1 MPARSQINITKTLI
15 SQALIDLEIG
25 HEEYKA
31 IINEEEHY
39 RRLKENIRTMRSSDE
54 LNGKEDQKNESNK
67 TFREG
72 NWNFFLTNAKIFKIS
87 VETDQKNY
95 IHTIKVHE
103 KDGRTVLWIKMH
115 DIQRQTRC

>member
-1 MPARSQINITKTLI
+1 MPARNQINITKTLI

-31 IINEEEHY
+31 IINKEEHY
-39 RRLKENIRTMRSSDE
+39 RRLKENIRVIRSSDE

-72 NWNFFLTNAKIFKIS
+72 NWNFF
-87 VETDQKNY
+87 
-95 IHTIKVHE
+95 
-103 KDGRTVLWIKMH
+103 
-115 DIQRQTRC
+115 

>member
-1 MPARSQINITKTLI
+1 MPARSKINITKTLI

-31 IINEEEHY
+31 IINEEVHY
-39 RRLKENIRTMRSSDE
+39 RRLKENIKMMKSSDE

-72 NWNFFLTNAKIFKIS
+72 NWNFF
-87 VETDQKNY
+87 
-95 IHTIKVHE
+95 
-103 KDGRTVLWIKMH
+103 
-115 DIQRQTRC
+115 

>member
-1 MPARSQINITKTLI
+1 MPARSKINITKTLI

-31 IINEEEHY
+31 IINEEVHY
-39 RRLKENIRTMRSSDE
+39 RRLTENIKMMKSSDE

-72 NWNFFLTNAKIFKIS
+72 N
-87 VETDQKNY
+87 
-95 IHTIKVHE
+95 
-103 KDGRTVLWIKMH
+103 
-115 DIQRQTRC
+115 

>member
-15 SQALIDLEIG
+15 SQALIDLEIS

-39 RRLKENIRTMRSSDE
+39 RRLKENIRMMRSSDE

-72 NWNFFLTNAKIFKIS
+72 NWNFF
-87 VETDQKNY
+87 
-95 IHTIKVHE
+95 
-103 KDGRTVLWIKMH
+103 
-115 DIQRQTRC
+115 

>member
-39 RRLKENIRTMRSSDE
+39 RRLKENIRMMRSSDE
-54 LNGKEDQKNESNK
+54 LNGKEDQKMKAIKLSEKAIETFFNK
-67 TFREG
+67 C
-72 NWNFFLTNAKIFKIS
+72 
-87 VETDQKNY
+87 KN
-95 IHTIKVHE
+95 I
-103 KDGRTVLWIKMH
+103 
-115 DIQRQTRC
+115 

>member
-1 MPARSQINITKTLI
+1 MPARSKINITKTLI

-31 IINEEEHY
+31 IINEEVHY
-39 RRLKENIRTMRSSDE
+39 GRLKENIKMMKSSDE

-72 NWNFFLTNAKIFKIS
+72 N
-87 VETDQKNY
+87 
-95 IHTIKVHE
+95 
-103 KDGRTVLWIKMH
+103 
-115 DIQRQTRC
+115 

>member
-39 RRLKENIRTMRSSDE
+39 RRLKENIRMMRNSDE

-72 NWNFFLTNAKIFKIS
+72 NWNFF
-87 VETDQKNY
+87 
-95 IHTIKVHE
+95 
-103 KDGRTVLWIKMH
+103 
-115 DIQRQTRC
+115 

>member
-1 MPARSQINITKTLI
+1 MPARRQINITKTLI

-31 IINEEEHY
+31 IINEEVHY
-39 RRLKENIRTMRSSDE
+39 RRLKENIKMMKSSDE

-72 NWNFFLTNAKIFKIS
+72 N
-87 VETDQKNY
+87 
-95 IHTIKVHE
+95 
-103 KDGRTVLWIKMH
+103 
-115 DIQRQTRC
+115 

>member
-1 MPARSQINITKTLI
+1 MPARNQINITKTLI

-31 IINEEEHY
+31 IINKEEHY
-39 RRLKENIRTMRSSDE
+39 RRLKENIRVIRSSDE

-72 NWNFFLTNAKIFKIS
+72 N
-87 VETDQKNY
+87 
-95 IHTIKVHE
+95 
-103 KDGRTVLWIKMH
+103 
-115 DIQRQTRC
+115 

>member
-1 MPARSQINITKTLI
+1 MPARSKINITKTLI

-31 IINEEEHY
+31 IINEEVHY
-39 RRLKENIRTMRSSDE
+39 RRLKGNIKMMKSSDE

-72 NWNFFLTNAKIFKIS
+72 N
-87 VETDQKNY
+87 
-95 IHTIKVHE
+95 
-103 KDGRTVLWIKMH
+103 
-115 DIQRQTRC
+115 

>member
-31 IINEEEHY
+31 IINEEVHY
-39 RRLKENIRTMRSSDE
+39 RRLKENIKMMKSSDE

-72 NWNFFLTNAKIFKIS
+72 N
-87 VETDQKNY
+87 
-95 IHTIKVHE
+95 
-103 KDGRTVLWIKMH
+103 
-115 DIQRQTRC
+115 

>member
-15 SQALIDLEIG
+15 SQALIDLEIS

-39 RRLKENIRTMRSSDE
+39 RRLKENIRMMRSSDE

-72 NWNFFLTNAKIFKIS
+72 N
-87 VETDQKNY
+87 
-95 IHTIKVHE
+95 
-103 KDGRTVLWIKMH
+103 
-115 DIQRQTRC
+115 

>member
-72 NWNFFLTNAKIFKIS
+72 NWNFF
-87 VETDQKNY
+87 
-95 IHTIKVHE
+95 
-103 KDGRTVLWIKMH
+103 
-115 DIQRQTRC
+115 

>member
-31 IINEEEHY
+31 IINKEAHY
-39 RRLKENIRTMRSSDE
+39 RRLKENIRVIRSSDE

-72 NWNFFLTNAKIFKIS
+72 NWNFF
-87 VETDQKNY
+87 
-95 IHTIKVHE
+95 
-103 KDGRTVLWIKMH
+103 
-115 DIQRQTRC
+115 

>member
-1 MPARSQINITKTLI
+1 MPARSQTNITKTLI

-39 RRLKENIRTMRSSDE
+39 RRLKENIRMMRSSDE

-72 NWNFFLTNAKIFKIS
+72 NWNFF
-87 VETDQKNY
+87 
-95 IHTIKVHE
+95 
-103 KDGRTVLWIKMH
+103 
-115 DIQRQTRC
+115 

>member
-1 MPARSQINITKTLI
+1 MPARRQINITKTLI

-39 RRLKENIRTMRSSDE
+39 RRLKENIRMMRSSDE

-72 NWNFFLTNAKIFKIS
+72 NWNFF
-87 VETDQKNY
+87 
-95 IHTIKVHE
+95 
-103 KDGRTVLWIKMH
+103 
-115 DIQRQTRC
+115 

>member
-1 MPARSQINITKTLI
+1 MKL
-15 SQALIDLEIG
+15 
-25 HEEYKA
+25 
-31 IINEEEHY
+31 
-39 RRLKENIRTMRSSDE
+39 
-54 LNGKEDQKNESNK
+54 
-67 TFREG
+67 
-72 NWNFFLTNAKIFKIS
+72 FLTNAKMFKIS

>member
-39 RRLKENIRTMRSSDE
+39 RRLKENIRMMRSSDE

-72 NWNFFLTNAKIFKIS
+72 NWNFF
-87 VETDQKNY
+87 
-95 IHTIKVHE
+95 
-103 KDGRTVLWIKMH
+103 
-115 DIQRQTRC
+115 

>member
-31 IINEEEHY
+31 IINEEVHY
-39 RRLKENIRTMRSSDE
+39 RRLKENIKMMKSSDE

-72 NWNFFLTNAKIFKIS
+72 NWNFF
-87 VETDQKNY
+87 
-95 IHTIKVHE
+95 
-103 KDGRTVLWIKMH
+103 
-115 DIQRQTRC
+115 

>member
-39 RRLKENIRTMRSSDE
+39 RRLKENIKMMKSSDE

-72 NWNFFLTNAKIFKIS
+72 NWNFF
-87 VETDQKNY
+87 
-95 IHTIKVHE
+95 
-103 KDGRTVLWIKMH
+103 
-115 DIQRQTRC
+115 

>member
-1 MPARSQINITKTLI
+1 MPARSKINITKTLI

-39 RRLKENIRTMRSSDE
+39 RRLKENIRMMRSSDE

-72 NWNFFLTNAKIFKIS
+72 NWNFF
-87 VETDQKNY
+87 
-95 IHTIKVHE
+95 
-103 KDGRTVLWIKMH
+103 
-115 DIQRQTRC
+115 

>member
-1 MPARSQINITKTLI
+1 MPARSKINITKTLI

-31 IINEEEHY
+31 IINEEVHY
-39 RRLKENIRTMRSSDE
+39 RRLKENIKMMKSSDE

-72 NWNFFLTNAKIFKIS
+72 N
-87 VETDQKNY
+87 
-95 IHTIKVHE
+95 
-103 KDGRTVLWIKMH
+103 
-115 DIQRQTRC
+115 